1 MYHLWTSIYIIWLH
15 IVYEISSYTRYI
27 ILHHVKCWVQLF
39 VLSNYWPA
47 DSTGTAT
54 FYQPMIVSSSTTAL
68 TCELKPFD
76 APFLSTD
83 DPRFSWLK
91 QFTKYFEDW
100 LTTVEVRPGVYEKFE
115 KKCWYYHKHFQD
127 IKSLYLELAYIKFSI
142 THKVSDVLVERF
154 SWVP

>member
-1 MYHLWTSIYIIWLH
+1 
-15 IVYEISSYTRYI
+15 
-27 ILHHVKCWVQLF
+27 
-39 VLSNYWPA
+39 
-47 DSTGTAT
+47 
-54 FYQPMIVSSSTTAL
+54 MIVSSSTTAL

-100 LTTVEVRPGVYEKFE
+100 LATVEVRPGVYEKFE
-115 KKCWYYHKHFQD
+115 NKMLILSQAFSGHK
-127 IKSLYLELAYIKFSI
+127 ITILRTGIYKVSI

-154 SWVP
+154 S